1 MKINYD
7 SVRRDA
13 KKLKAL
19 AEDCETAAQTC
30 SKYKNELNQYWQG
43 AAADSYVG
51 GLAQLNKKNKALAN
65 QIQELAAQITAVANE
80 LEEEDRRLAAQIA
93 ARKVSDLAKNVTSAT
108 GTVSKTNTVS
118 TVRKAADTISKAG
131 GTTKK
136 TADAVGKVGSA
147 VTSAVSKTGTKT
159 TAGLVSDLVS
169 RLFGKG

>member
-1 MKINYD
+1 MRINYD

-19 AEDCETAAQTC
+19 AEDCETAAGTC

-43 AAADSYVG
+43 AAADSYVS
-51 GLAQLNKKNKALAN
+51 GLAQLNRKNKALAN

-93 ARKVSDLAKNVTSAT
+93 ARKVGDLAKSVTT
-108 GTVSKTNTVS
+108 GTVGKTNTVS
-118 TVRKAADTISKAG
+118 TVKKTADTISKAG
-131 GTTKK
+131 STTKK
-136 TADAVGKVGSA
+136 AADAVGKVGSA
-147 VTSAVSKTGTKT
+147 VTAAVSKTGTKT